1 MRYLIKKRRPFLFYS
16 TSEFVTVNKNKLCCH
31 LLQIKYNNIRD
42 FFKNKTATA
51 EVQKQKSELF
61 STLKLAP
68 TRLGRKTMGEV
79 QLENSSF
86 TMTLSE
92 DKVASA
98 PHHKRVEAGILNLGI
113 RLV

>member
-1 MRYLIKKRRPFLFYS
+1 
-16 TSEFVTVNKNKLCCH
+16 
-31 LLQIKYNNIRD
+31 
-42 FFKNKTATA
+42 
-51 EVQKQKSELF
+51 
-61 STLKLAP
+61 
-68 TRLGRKTMGEV
+68 MGEV